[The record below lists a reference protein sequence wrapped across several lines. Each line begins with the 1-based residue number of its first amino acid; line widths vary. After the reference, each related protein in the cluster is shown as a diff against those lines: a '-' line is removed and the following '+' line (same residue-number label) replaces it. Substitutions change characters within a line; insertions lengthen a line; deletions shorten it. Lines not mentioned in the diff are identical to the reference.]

1 MQRKN
6 IWIVSLLVLGTVLLA
21 AVVFWL
27 LPAQERQQ
35 EQTHAAQT
43 DARTHDFSAVLA
55 YASPYVGD
63 NSNTV
68 NLFYHLPLGD
78 VPSRFEIE
86 EDTRLYV
93 RYQASASEIGMD
105 KVRRDLIYDSAAA
118 FALIENLDAVT
129 YVFSDG
135 SYVFTRTQMETLLGA
150 PLSALRGG
158 TAMRDQVQARLEDAD
173 FVAAFFAQTQSV
185 DEK

>member
-6 IWIVSLLVLGTVLLA
+6 IWIVSLLVLGAALLA
-21 AVVFWL
+21 AIVFWL

-35 EQTHAAQT
+35 EQTRAAQT

-86 EDTRLYV
+86 NDTQLHIRC
-93 RYQASASEIGMD
+93 QAAAAEIGTD
-105 KVRRDLIYDSAAA
+105 KVQRDLIYDSAAA
-118 FALIENLDAVT
+118 FALIDNLDAVT
-129 YVFSDG
+129 YTFSDG
-135 SYVFTRTQMETLLGA
+135 DYAFTRAQVEAVIGV
-150 PLSALRGG
+150 PLSALCDG
-158 TAMRDQVQARLEDAD
+158 TAMYDRVQAQLEDAD
-173 FVAAFFAQTQSV
+173 FVAAFYAQTQ
-185 DEK
+185 

>member
-6 IWIVSLLVLGTVLLA
+6 IWIVSLLVLGAVLLA
-21 AVVFWL
+21 AIAFWL

-35 EQTHAAQT
+35 EQTRAAQT

-55 YASPYVGD
+55 YASPYVGN

-78 VPSRFEIE
+78 MPSRFEIE
-86 EDTRLYV
+86 NDARLCV
-93 RYQASASEIGMD
+93 RYQAAAAEIGTD

-118 FALIENLDAVT
+118 FALIDNLSVVC
-129 YVFSDG
+129 YEFSDG
-135 SYVFTRTQMETLLGA
+135 SYVFTRAQMEAVLGA
-150 PLSALRGG
+150 PLSALRDG
-158 TAMRDQVQARLEDAD
+158 TAMHDRVQARLEDAD
-173 FVAAFFAQTQSV
+173 FVAAFYAQTQ
-185 DEK
+185 

>member
-6 IWIVSLLVLGTVLLA
+6 IWIVSLLVLGAALLA

-27 LPAQERQQ
+27 LPVQEHRQ
-35 EQTHAAQT
+35 EQTRTAQT
-43 DARTHDFSAVLA
+43 DARTHDFSAVAA

-78 VPSRFEIE
+78 APAHFEIE
-86 EDTRLYV
+86 NDTQLRV
-93 RYQASASEIGMD
+93 RYQIAAAELGTD

-118 FALIENLDAVT
+118 FALIDNLDAVT
-129 YVFSDG
+129 YAFSDG
-135 SYVFTRTQMETLLGA
+135 SYAFTRAQMEAVLGA
-150 PLSALRGG
+150 PLSALRDG
-158 TAMRDQVQARLEDAD
+158 TAMHDRVRARLDDAD
-173 FVAAFFAQTQSV
+173 FVASFYAQTQS
-185 DEK
+185 ES